1 MGKEFCPMI
10 HAGSRFLVCSAFFAV
25 MAAGSASS
33 AWAQGVE
40 RAPAPTPQQV
50 AIAQDARETREEFE
64 GLLRRLPPSVG
75 RVLRLD
81 PSLMRNPA
89 YLQPYPALATFLQQH
104 PDVLNNPSYYLE
116 NVQMQLWY
124 PPEPRDPRSDAISMW
139 RNVIQDITMVFVFLI
154 VASGL
159 LWIIRSV
166 LEYRRWLRTSRVQTE
181 VHTKLLDR
189 FTANEDLLAYIQ
201 TPVGRRFL
209 ESAPIPVEAPA
220 RPVGAPYTRIL
231 WSLQAG
237 LVLAA
242 AGFGF
247 LFVSGRVIDEVAQ
260 VFFAVGVL
268 ALAVG
273 VGFVVSAAAS
283 LLLSQRLGLLDA
295 GSAREHS
302 GATGV

>member
-1 MGKEFCPMI
+1 
-10 HAGSRFLVCSAFFAV
+10 

>member
-1 MGKEFCPMI
+1 MMQ
-10 HAGSRFLVCSAFFAV
+10 AGSRFLAFGAFLAV
-25 MAAGSASS
+25 TALGSVSS
-33 AWAQGVE
+33 VWAQPVE
-40 RAPAPTPQQV
+40 RTQVPVPTQQTV

-64 GLLRRLPPSVG
+64 NMLRRMPPSVG

-89 YLQPYPALATFLQQH
+89 YLQPYPALAAFLQQH
-104 PDVLNNPSYYLE
+104 PDVVNNPAYYLE
-116 NVQMQLWY
+116 NVSLQLWY
-124 PPEPRDPRSDAISMW
+124 PPEPRDPRSDAIGMW
-139 RNVIQDITMVFVFLI
+139 REVVENTSMMVVFLI
-154 VASGL
+154 VATGL

-166 LEYRRWLRTSRVQTE
+166 LEYRRWQRASKVQAE
-181 VHTKLLDR
+181 VHSKLMDR

-209 ESAPIPVEAPA
+209 ESGPLPAEAPAPA
-220 RPVGAPYTRIL
+220 RPVGAPYMRIL
-231 WSLQAG
+231 WSVQAG

-242 AGFGF
+242 AGFGL

-283 LLLSQRLGLLDA
+283 LLLSQRLGLLGA

-302 GATGV
+302 GVTGV

>member
-1 MGKEFCPMI
+1 MI
-10 HAGSRFLVCSAFFAV
+10 HAGSKFLVCSAFLAV

-33 AWAQGVE
+33 ALAQGVE
-40 RAPAPTPQQV
+40 RAPAPAPQAV

-89 YLQPYPALATFLQQH
+89 YLQPYPALATFLNQH

-302 GATGV
+302 GASGV

>member
-1 MGKEFCPMI
+1 MTQ
-10 HAGSRFLVCSAFFAV
+10 AGSRFLVCGAFLMISAL
-25 MAAGSASS
+25 GPASS
-33 AWAQGVE
+33 AWAQGPE
-40 RAPAPTPQQV
+40 RAPAPAPQAI

-124 PPEPRDPRSDAISMW
+124 PPEPRDPRQDAINLW
-139 RNVIQDITMVFVFLI
+139 RNTIENITVLFVFL
-154 VASGL
+154 VVSAGV
-159 LWIIRSV
+159 LWIVRSV
-166 LEYRRWLRTSRVQTE
+166 LEYRRWLRTSKMQSD
-181 VHTKLLDR
+181 VHTKLMDR

-209 ESAPIPVEAPA
+209 ESAPMPVETPVPS
-220 RPVGAPYTRIL
+220 RPVGAPYMRIL
-231 WSLQAG
+231 WSVQAG

-242 AGFGF
+242 AGFGL
-247 LFVSGRVIDEVAQ
+247 LFVSGRVIQEVSE

-268 ALAVG
+268 ALAIG

-283 LLLSQRLGLLDA
+283 LLLSQRLGLLGA

>member
-1 MGKEFCPMI
+1 
-10 HAGSRFLVCSAFFAV
+10 V
-25 MAAGSASS
+25 AST

-40 RAPAPTPQQV
+40 RAPAPAPQTV

-64 GLLRRLPPSVG
+64 NLLRRLPPSVG

-89 YLQPYPALATFLQQH
+89 YLQPYPALGAFLQQH
-104 PDVLNNPSYYLE
+104 PDVVNNPSYYLE
-116 NVQMQLWY
+116 NVNLQLWY
-124 PPEPRDPRSDAISMW
+124 PPEPRDPRQEAISLW
-139 RNVIQDITMVFVFLI
+139 RNTIENITILFVFL
-154 VASGL
+154 VVSAGV
-159 LWIIRSV
+159 LWIVRSV
-166 LEYRRWLRTSRVQTE
+166 LEYRRWLRASKVQSE
-181 VHTKLLDR
+181 VHTKLMDR

-209 ESAPIPVEAPA
+209 ESGPLPVEAPSQA
-220 RPVGAPYTRIL
+220 RPVGAPYMRIL
-231 WSLQAG
+231 WSVQTG

-242 AGFGF
+242 AGFGL
-247 LFVSGRVIDEVAQ
+247 LFVSGRVIQEVSE

-283 LLLSQRLGLLDA
+283 LLLSQRLGLLGA

-302 GATGV
+302 GVTGV

>member
-1 MGKEFCPMI
+1 MMN
-10 HAGSRFLVCSAFFAV
+10 AGSRFLVGGVVLVISALGP
-25 MAAGSASS
+25 AAS

-40 RAPAPTPQQV
+40 RAPAPAPQAV

-116 NVQMQLWY
+116 NVQVQLWY
-124 PPEPRDPRSDAISMW
+124 PPEPRDPRSDAINMW
-139 RNVIQDITMVFVFLI
+139 RNVMQDITMIFVFLI
-154 VASGL
+154 VSAGV

-166 LEYRRWLRTSRVQTE
+166 LDHRRWARTSKVQTE

-209 ESAPIPVEAPA
+209 ESAPIPLEAPA

-247 LFVSGRVIDEVAQ
+247 LFVSGRVIEEVSQ

-283 LLLSQRLGLLDA
+283 LLLSQRLGLLGA

>member
-1 MGKEFCPMI
+1 L
-10 HAGSRFLVCSAFFAV
+10 LVCGAVLVISAL
-25 MAAGSASS
+25 GPASS
-33 AWAQGVE
+33 AWAQVE
-40 RAPAPTPQQV
+40 RSQVPTPVAQTV

-116 NVQMQLWY
+116 NVQVQLWY
-124 PPEPRDPRSDAISMW
+124 PPEPRDPRSDAINMW
-139 RNVIQDITMVFVFLI
+139 RNVMQDVTMIFVFLI
-154 VASGL
+154 VSAGV

-166 LEYRRWLRTSRVQTE
+166 LDHRRWARTSKVQTE

-201 TPVGRRFL
+201 TPVGSRFL
-209 ESAPIPVEAPA
+209 ESAPIPLEAPA

-247 LFVSGRVIDEVAQ
+247 LFVSGRVIDEVSQ

-283 LLLSQRLGLLDA
+283 LLLSQRLGLLGA

>member
-1 MGKEFCPMI
+1 MMQ
-10 HAGSRFLVCSAFFAV
+10 AGSRFLAFGAFLAV
-25 MAAGSASS
+25 TALGSVSS
-33 AWAQGVE
+33 VWAQPVE
-40 RAPAPTPQQV
+40 RTQVPVPTQQTV

-89 YLQPYPALATFLQQH
+89 YLQPYPALAAFLQQH

-116 NVQMQLWY
+116 NVSMQLWY
-124 PPEPRDPRSDAISMW
+124 PPEPRDPRSDAINMW
-139 RNVIQDITMVFVFLI
+139 RNVIQDMTMVVVFVI
-154 VASGL
+154 VATGL

-166 LEYRRWLRTSRVQTE
+166 LEYRRWFRTSKVQTE

-220 RPVGAPYTRIL
+220 RPVAAPYTRIL

-283 LLLSQRLGLLDA
+283 LLLSQRLGLLGA

-302 GATGV
+302 GVTGV

>member
-1 MGKEFCPMI
+1 MI
-10 HAGSRFLVCSAFFAV
+10 HAGSRVLVCSAFLAIT
-25 MAAGSASS
+25 AIGSASH
-33 AWAQGVE
+33 AWAQVE
-40 RAPAPTPQQV
+40 RSQVPAPVQQV

-89 YLQPYPALATFLQQH
+89 YLQPYPALASFLQQH

-116 NVQMQLWY
+116 NVQLQLWY
-124 PPEPRDPRSDAISMW
+124 PPEPRDPRQEAISLW
-139 RNVIQDITMVFVFLI
+139 RNTIENITILFVFL
-154 VASGL
+154 VVSAGV

-166 LEYRRWLRTSRVQTE
+166 LEYRRWARTAKTQSE
-181 VHTKLLDR
+181 VHTKLMDR

-201 TPVGRRFL
+201 TPIGQRFL
-209 ESAPIPVEAPA
+209 ESAPLPLEAPVPA
-220 RPVGAPYTRIL
+220 RPVGAPYMRIL
-231 WSLQAG
+231 WSVQAG

-242 AGFGF
+242 AGLGL
-247 LFVSGRVIDEVAQ
+247 LFVSGRVIQEVSE

-283 LLLSQRLGLLDA
+283 LLLSQRLGLLGA

>member
-1 MGKEFCPMI
+1 MI
-10 HAGSRFLVCSAFFAV
+10 HAGSRFLVCSAFLATTALAS
-25 MAAGSASS
+25 AAT
-33 AWAQGVE
+33 AWAQAVE
-40 RAPAPTPQQV
+40 RTQAPVQQTV
-50 AIAQDARETREEFE
+50 TIAQDARETREEFE

-89 YLQPYPALATFLQQH
+89 YLQPYPALSAFLQQH

-116 NVQMQLWY
+116 NVSMQLWY

-139 RNVIQDITMVFVFLI
+139 RNAIENVTILFVFL
-154 VASGL
+154 VVSAGL

-166 LEYRRWLRTSRVQTE
+166 LEYRRWNRASKVQAD
-181 VHTKLLDR
+181 VHTKLMDR

-209 ESAPIPVEAPA
+209 ESAPLPVETPVPA
-220 RPVGAPYTRIL
+220 RPVGAPYMRIL
-231 WSLQAG
+231 WSVQAG
-237 LVLAA
+237 LVMSA
-242 AGFGF
+242 AGLGL
-247 LFVSGRVIDEVAQ
+247 LFVSGRVIQEVSE

-283 LLLSQRLGLLDA
+283 LLLSQRLGLLGA

-302 GATGV
+302 GVTGV

>member
-1 MGKEFCPMI
+1 MI
-10 HAGSRFLVCSAFFAV
+10 HAGSRILVCSAFLAIT
-25 MAAGSASS
+25 AIGSAPH
-33 AWAQGVE
+33 AWAQVE
-40 RAPAPTPQQV
+40 RTQVPAPVQQV

-89 YLQPYPALATFLQQH
+89 YLQPYPALASFLQQH

-116 NVQMQLWY
+116 NVQVQLWY
-124 PPEPRDPRSDAISMW
+124 PPEPRDARQEAISLW
-139 RNVIQDITMVFVFLI
+139 RNAIENITILFVFLVI
-154 VASGL
+154 SAGV

-166 LEYRRWLRTSRVQTE
+166 LEYRRWARISKTQAD
-181 VHTKLLDR
+181 VHTKLMDR

-201 TPVGRRFL
+201 TPVGQRFL
-209 ESAPIPVEAPA
+209 ESAPLPLEAPVPS
-220 RPVGAPYTRIL
+220 RPVGAPYMRIL
-231 WSLQAG
+231 WSVQAG
-237 LVLAA
+237 MVLAA
-242 AGFGF
+242 AGLGL
-247 LFVSGRVIDEVAQ
+247 LFVSGRVIQEVSE

-283 LLLSQRLGLLDA
+283 LLLSQRLGLLGA

-302 GATGV
+302 GTTGV